1 MKKGTR
7 KIVRITTL
15 VLITALIGVTLYFN
29 LSSTTQIVEA
39 GDKYIDFELET
50 LDGDVVKVSDLLENQ
65 GVILNFWGTWCKPCR
80 EEMPDINELYNE
92 FDRDVEVIAVN
103 VRESNQ
109 QINQFLKSLPTE
121 MDFTIALDRDRD
133 VTKAYNVGPMP
144 TTIAIN
150 KEGIVVKKQESQLSR
165 EDIISFIE
173 LAQE

>member
-7 KIVRITTL
+7 KIVRISTL
-15 VLITALIGVTLYFN
+15 AIITVLVGVTLYFN
-29 LSSTTQIVEA
+29 LSNTTQIVEA
-39 GDKYIDFELET
+39 GDRYIDFELET

-80 EEMPDINELYNE
+80 EEMPDLNELYND
-92 FDRDVEVIAVN
+92 FDRDVEIIAVN

-109 QINQFLKSLPTE
+109 QINQFLSSLPE
-121 MDFTIALDRDRD
+121 DLDFVIALDRERD
-133 VTKAYNVGPMP
+133 VTKAYNIGPMP

-150 KEGIVVKKQESQLSR
+150 QDGTVMKKQESQLSR
-165 EDIISFIE
+165 ADIVSFIE